1 MGTESVPVIRGLPGI
16 GVALQL
22 HKNPNNFFSETVNRY
37 GDRVELRVLGRRVLL
52 LTNPADAETILIQN
66 AADFG
71 RSPEV
76 KGLRA
81 VFGDGIYSSEGE
93 RWRRQRRV
101 VQPAFHHDRIMR
113 YSSTM
118 VERMTARADKWRHGE
133 RLDILK
139 EMIGFTTDVICE
151 VLFGQEQSAD
161 AKAVANSV
169 SVVFEN
175 LRAEILYL
183 SLWRKLPFPRNRRWN
198 QAIKTLDTAIHNA
211 IGERRTG
218 SVEPEDLLG
227 ILLGVRDESGE
238 GMSDEYVH
246 DEVVTLFVTGQETSA
261 VALSW
266 AVALL
271 AQHPEFQQ
279 EAAAEIAHVTN
290 GREVMA
296 EDYPRLRLLNAI
308 VQETVRLYLV
318 RERMFGYSFVGFI
331 ERLTASTHTVG
342 TTALEDR
349 SSVIS
354 PLGEGSEAAS
364 LSILPWRN
372 WCWGLLLCY
381 PGSDSALRR
390 E

>member
-1 MGTESVPVIRGLPGI
+1 
-16 GVALQL
+16 
-22 HKNPNNFFSETVNRY
+22 
-37 GDRVELRVLGRRVLL
+37 
-52 LTNPADAETILIQN
+52 
-66 AADFG
+66 
-71 RSPEV
+71 
-76 KGLRA
+76 
-81 VFGDGIYSSEGE
+81 
-93 RWRRQRRV
+93 
-101 VQPAFHHDRIMR
+101 
-113 YSSTM
+113 
-118 VERMTARADKWRHGE
+118 
-133 RLDILK
+133 
-139 EMIGFTTDVICE
+139 
-151 VLFGQEQSAD
+151 
-161 AKAVANSV
+161 
-169 SVVFEN
+169 
-175 LRAEILYL
+175 
-183 SLWRKLPFPRNRRWN
+183 
-198 QAIKTLDTAIHNA
+198 
-211 IGERRTG
+211 
-218 SVEPEDLLG
+218 
-227 ILLGVRDESGE
+227 
-238 GMSDEYVH
+238 MSDEYVH